1 MYMFFIGL
9 PIILLTYLILY
20 TSAYKDAI
28 RKIKNMED
36 EQDVNYTNTY
46 LIAAIIITILMCVI
60 LCLICCN

>member
-20 TSAYKDAI
+20 TSAYKDAT

-46 LIAAIIITILMCVI
+46 LIAAIIITNLMCVI